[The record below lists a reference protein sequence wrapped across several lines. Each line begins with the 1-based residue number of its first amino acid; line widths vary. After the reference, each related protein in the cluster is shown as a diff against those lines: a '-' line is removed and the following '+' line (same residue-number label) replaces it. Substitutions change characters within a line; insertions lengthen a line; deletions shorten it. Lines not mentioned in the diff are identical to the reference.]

1 MKLVHD
7 SWLVCRRAMS
17 PLWRS
22 PMSLAFAMVQ
32 PVLFLVLFGP
42 LLQPLGAS
50 FGAPDGNS
58 WQFFVPG
65 LLVQLAILSAGMAG
79 FGVIFEHRSGV
90 VERMRV
96 TPMSRT
102 ALLLGRVAKDA
113 VQLLAQAVL
122 LIAAGTLFGLR
133 ASVPG
138 ALVGLALIG
147 LVAVALAAMSNAVAL
162 RMLDREWMFAP
173 VMSQVS
179 VFAVLLS
186 GLLLPMSLA
195 PDWLRWLSL
204 VNPLSYVVDAE
215 RALFTG
221 RIADATVL
229 TGTLVAVALT
239 VVTVL
244 WGTRTYQRQDS

>member
-1 MKLVHD
+1 MKLLHD
-7 SWLVCRRAMS
+7 SWLVCARAMR

-22 PMSLAFAMVQ
+22 PMTLAFAMFQ

-42 LLQPLGAS
+42 LLQPLGDR

-65 LLVQLAILSAGMAG
+65 LLVQLAILSPGMAG

-90 VERMRV
+90 IERMRV
-96 TPMSRT
+96 TPLSRT

-113 VQLLAQAVL
+113 VT
-122 LIAAGTLFGLR
+122 LIAQSALLVVAGALFGLR

-138 ALVGLALIG
+138 ALLGLLLIG
-147 LVAVALAAMSNAVAL
+147 LVAIALAAVSNAVAL

-173 VMSQVS
+173 TMSQIS
-179 VFAVLLS
+179 VLVVLLS

-195 PDWLRWLSL
+195 PDWLRWLSMA
-204 VNPLSYVVDAE
+204 NPLSYVVDAE
-215 RALFTG
+215 RALFAG
-221 RIADATVL
+221 RIADPVVL
-229 TGTLVAVALT
+229 TGSLVAVALT
-239 VVTVL
+239 ATTVL